1 VNTNTTGMK
10 LFMVAVHVAALI
22 AGILGGQWVFDYFA
36 Y

>member
-1 VNTNTTGMK
+1 MSLNTAGMK
-10 LFMVAVHVAALI
+10 LFMVAVHVAALV